1 MSNAAP
7 QKPALKTPEAPPA
20 KVSSKKGSAA
30 TTGND
35 LDRLLL
41 TRLRPGI
48 RRLSWVVMTLLALFF
63 GWASVAQLDEV
74 SSAEGEITPQGKV
87 KVIQHLEGGLITDI
101 YVQEGDL
108 VQEGAP
114 LMLLDLAAGGLN
126 QEEMQVRIDSLRL
139 SHARLTAEANRKPL
153 VFPAE
158 ESARRPTLV
167 AAEQQAYQA
176 RMSEL
181 EATLAVLHH
190 QISQRES
197 ELRELAARERSTAS
211 NLRLSRR
218 KLGMSASLLADGL
231 IAKMDHLQLQSET
244 ELLQGELD
252 SITEAKPRAQAA
264 LAEANGRLTE
274 ETLRFQRE
282 AREQLSEVELNLART
297 MELQIKADDQQNRTE
312 IRSPIVG
319 VVKNMRYNTLG
330 GVIKPG
336 EAIMDIVPS
345 QDNLI
350 VDARLNPV
358 DRGYVTVGQQ
368 ATVKISTYD
377 YARYGGL
384 AGTVTQVAPDSTTP
398 ENAAPYFRVLVT
410 LDKYYLGDKEGEY
423 AITPGMQAT
432 VDIHTGTRSV
442 LEYLIKPVLKIRDE
456 GFRER

>member
-1 MSNAAP
+1 MSKPVTAP
-7 QKPALKTPEAPPA
+7 TPQAQPPKEGKPKAPA
-20 KVSSKKGSAA
+20 QSLG
-30 TTGND
+30 D
-35 LDRLLL
+35 LEVLLQS
-41 TRLRPGI
+41 RLRPEI
-48 RRLSWVVMTLLALFF
+48 RRLSWLVMAVLALFF
-63 GWASVAQLDEV
+63 VWASVAQLDEV
-74 SSAEGEITPQGKV
+74 ASAEGEVTPQGKV

-108 VQEGAP
+108 VKEGTP

-126 QEEMQVRIDSLRL
+126 QEEMQVRLDALRL
-139 SHARLTAEANRKPL
+139 THARLTAEANSQPL
-153 VFPAE
+153 EFPPEEAE
-158 ESARRPTLV
+158 RRPALV
-167 AAEQQAYQA
+167 AAETQAYRA
-176 RMSEL
+176 RESEL
-181 EATLAVLHH
+181 KATLSVLEQ
-190 QISQRES
+190 QIRQRES
-197 ELRELAARERSTAS
+197 DLRELAARERSTAL
-211 NLRLSRR
+211 NLNLSRR

-231 IAKMDHLQLQSET
+231 TAKMDHLQLQSET
-244 ELLQGELD
+244 EKLQGELNG
-252 SITEAKPRAQAA
+252 ITEAKPRVEAA
-264 LAEANGRLTE
+264 LAEAKGRLSE
-274 ETLRFQRE
+274 ETLRFRRE
-282 AREQLSEVELNLART
+282 AREQLSEVEVNLART
-297 MELQIKADDQQNRTE
+297 MELQAKANDQQSRTE

-336 EAIMDIVPS
+336 EPIMDIVPS

-350 VDARLNPV
+350 IEARLNPV
-358 DRGYVTVGQQ
+358 DRGYVAVGQT

-384 AGTVTQVAPDSTTP
+384 NGTVSLVAPDSTTP
-398 ENAAPYFRVLVT
+398 ENNPPYFRVLVS